1 MVCRTN
7 GGKLLSK
14 LKAVFRKELID
25 VQSDVGLF
33 VLANILVTCT
43 HRSGDLREC
52 DSQRSGDLRECEK
65 NSLCDF
71 VFLVTLCVNWFFFFL
86 KIFFHTKPQ
95 RAQRNTKG
103 KLRFP
108 KHKSSS
114 EVLRIF

>member
-52 DSQRSGDLRECEK
+52 ECEK

-71 VFLVTLCVNWFFFFL
+71 VFLVTLCVNWFF
-86 KIFFHTKPQ
+86 
-95 RAQRNTKG
+95 
-103 KLRFP
+103 
-108 KHKSSS
+108 SS
-114 EVLRIF
+114 